1 MDPTDLIGLGD
12 HLALEF
18 LNSTATPGRERVELI
33 GDGPSYLTWLARAGL
48 IDAADRDGAAR
59 AFSPAELD
67 AAAAQAI
74 ELREWLRPVI
84 AVWAA
89 APGPARPDPAA
100 PGSVPPS
107 AVRDRLNQILA
118 TDCRFPQLDDGP
130 DGQSRVRQ
138 RRRWQDPGQL
148 LAPPAE
154 AVALLLSTGDP
165 QLVRPCEGSACTLW
179 FYDRTRSHRR
189 RWCSMAACGNR
200 AKAARHR
207 GKE

>member
-1 MDPTDLIGLGD
+1 MDATDLIGLGD
-12 HLALEF
+12 HPALEF

-33 GDGPSYLTWLARAGL
+33 GDGPSYLAWLGRAGL
-48 IDAADRDGAAR
+48 IDAAGREAAT

-67 AAAAQAI
+67 AVAAQAI
-74 ELREWLRPVI
+74 QLREWLRPVI
-84 AVWAA
+84 AAWAA
-89 APGPARPDPAA
+89 T
-100 PGSVPPS
+100 PGSVPPA

-118 TDCRFPQLDDGP
+118 ADCRFPQLGDGP
-130 DGQSRVRQ
+130 DGQPRVHQ
-138 RRRWQDPGQL
+138 RRRWQDPRQL
-148 LAPPAE
+148 LVPPAE
-154 AVALLLSTGDP
+154 AVALLISTGDP

-207 GKE
+207 SKE

>member
-1 MDPTDLIGLGD
+1 METAEFVGLGD

-33 GDGPSYLTWLARAGL
+33 VDGPSYLAWLVQAGL
-48 IDAADRDGAAR
+48 IDPAGRDAAAG

-67 AAAAQAI
+67 AAAAAAV

-84 AVWAA
+84 ATWSA
-89 APGPARPDPAA
+89 D
-100 PGSVPPS
+100 PGSPIPA

-118 TDCRFPQLDDGP
+118 TDCRFPQLADGA
-130 DGQSRVRQ
+130 DGAGGAPGLRQ
-138 RRRWQDPGQL
+138 RRRWHDARQL
-148 LAPPAE
+148 LVPPAE
-154 AVALLLSTGDP
+154 AVALLLTTGDP
-165 QLVRPCEGSACTLW
+165 ELVRPCEGSACTLW

-207 GKE
+207 SKE